1 MERFEKVSYFSPN
14 PIVNVD
20 RWAWARR
27 LWVWHNEYIVDC
39 LADASRRKGRKRTQR
54 GRWN

>member
-1 MERFEKVSYFSPN
+1 MECFEKFSYFSPR

-27 LWVWHNEYIVDC
+27 LWVWHNQYVVDC
-39 LADASRRKGRKRTQR
+39 LADESRRKGRKKTMR
-54 GRWN
+54 GRWM